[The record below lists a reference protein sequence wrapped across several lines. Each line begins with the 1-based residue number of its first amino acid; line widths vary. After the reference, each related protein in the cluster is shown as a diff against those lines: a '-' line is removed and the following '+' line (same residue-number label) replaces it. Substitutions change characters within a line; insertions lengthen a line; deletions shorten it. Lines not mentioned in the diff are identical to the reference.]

1 MGEIR
6 MFNSEDFI
14 VYAKEAQ
21 LIGELGA
28 IDFAKQN
35 VTVIVQDENGKYEE
49 VVELADA
56 TFLQKV
62 GVLRGVN
69 IFDRDVV
76 GSVDGKK
83 WEVVLQENKE
93 TVQLHLLDEKL
104 NRVEAGDVFGKE
116 ELKELDPYVELVD
129 SIFVLKD
136 ELEEVDLTGF
146 KIMVVREVVDG
157 DTTYFYAMNKKDT
170 EEVDL
175 IKATIFEDTDEDY
188 TRITLSYNVF
198 VDSLNAKTLVEV
210 EHQEFLNYL
219 IGLKSFEEDE
229 KAEVEQKEAD
239 IADIQASLGGIG
251 KPKKVQEEVEVT
263 CEDCDEPISECEC
276 PEW

>member
-1 MGEIR
+1 V
-6 MFNSEDFI
+6 D
-14 VYAKEAQ
+14 
-21 LIGELGA
+21 
-28 IDFAKQN
+28 
-35 VTVIVQDENGKYEE
+35 
-49 VVELADA
+49 LADA
-56 TFLQKV
+56 TFLQRV
-62 GVLRGVN
+62 GVLGGVN

-104 NRVEAGDVFGKE
+104 NRKEAGDVFDKAD
-116 ELKELDPYVELVD
+116 LKELEPYVELVD

-136 ELEEVDLTGF
+136 ELEAFSLEDF

-157 DTTYFYAMNKKDT
+157 ETTYFYAMNKKDT

-188 TRITLSYNVF
+188 SRITLSYNVF
-198 VDSLNAKTLVEV
+198 LDSLEAKTLVEV

-229 KAEVEQKEAD
+229 TVETD
-239 IADIQASLGGIG
+239 ITNL
-251 KPKKVQEEVEVT
+251 VQEEADREDIKQALGGTGNPKKAQANVEAT
-263 CEDCDEPISECEC
+263 CEDCDEPVSECEC